1 MMHLPLGLRT
11 LSAGIDYF
19 SRCLT
24 KKSDRVNYRLPS
36 KKDYFTHDFRKTKIK
51 VTATANRH
59 KDAIEFLN
67 LSKSQ
72 VNLNQYRTGLH
83 STPSPKL
90 LYLDRKVIVLLK
102 A

>member
-1 MMHLPLGLRT
+1 MHLPLGLRT

-36 KKDYFTHDFRKTKIK
+36 KKDYITHDFRKTKIK
-51 VTATANRH
+51 VT
-59 KDAIEFLN
+59 
-67 LSKSQ
+67 
-72 VNLNQYRTGLH
+72 LNQYRSGLH

>member
-19 SRCLT
+19 SRCLR

-36 KKDYFTHDFRKTKIK
+36 KKDYFTHGFRKTKIK

-59 KDAIEFLN
+59 KDAIGFTLASYW
-67 LSKSQ
+67 LRGSDGVSF
-72 VNLNQYRTGLH
+72 
-83 STPSPKL
+83 
-90 LYLDRKVIVLLK
+90 
-102 A
+102 